1 MRTHAFA
8 QEHSEQ
14 RQRHQEFHRRL
25 GHGERVGTQI
35 IQSSL
40 PFQRFSHRLQASAGF
55 ASERQA
61 QLTGRI

>member
-1 MRTHAFA
+1 MRAHTFS

-35 IQSSL
+35 IQ
-40 PFQRFSHRLQASAGF
+40 
-55 ASERQA
+55 
-61 QLTGRI
+61 